1 MPLKDWWAWMWLG
14 LAAIYP
20 LWCQWKLHSQPTID
34 TPVWQCFES
43 RKCFTKWMVDY
54 FQAQHVESLH
64 AGSSELCRLYRGEC
78 FYMFVSDPCL
88 ANSAKLKG
96 IKSRNPSPPSSF
108 GRHILSQLNQAIF
121 FFICLPLPKSKYHGC
136 HFIAK
141 VVWQLENI
149 HGICRNRLG
158 YRLNEYLLSYV
169 WE

>member
-1 MPLKDWWAWMWLG
+1 MM
-14 LAAIYP
+14 
-20 LWCQWKLHSQPTID
+20 
-34 TPVWQCFES
+34 
-43 RKCFTKWMVDY
+43 DY

-64 AGSSELCRLYRGEC
+64 AGNSELCRLYREEC
-78 FYMFVSDPCL
+78 FYIFVSDPCL
-88 ANSAKLKG
+88 ANSAKLKAF
-96 IKSRNPSPPSSF
+96 KSWNPSPPSSF

-158 YRLNEYLLSYV
+158 YCLNEYLLSYV
-169 WE
+169 WEYLLFPIGEFIIQSFHELLECVALILPHQRWKA